1 MWTVLIINLI
11 IAIVLTY
18 LGLKER
24 NKNFSWFTA
33 SGAFIVFGLILLISA
48 IPVFND
54 FNESSL
60 LMFIGGILF
69 ISGILFIIGII
80 ALVIGFATKS
90 ARIVSL
96 RDIAIAMEVAAVC
109 VIYLIH
115 NLDFDFINLLV
126 PELSVI
132 VGCLLFAFTR
142 EKN

>member
-1 MWTVLIINLI
+1 M
-11 IAIVLTY
+11 
-18 LGLKER
+18 
-24 NKNFSWFTA
+24 
-33 SGAFIVFGLILLISA
+33 
-48 IPVFND
+48 FND

-60 LMFIGGILF
+60 LMFIG
-69 ISGILFIIGII
+69 GILFIIGII